1 MSYAAIMVH
10 VDPASPADG
19 RVRLAAGLA
28 NQLDATLIGIAAKA
42 VPPIVVEGLV
52 VEAQLADEEYQDLR
66 DTLAREETAFRKSA
80 EGAKAKPEWRSAVEL
95 PTEFVARESRA
106 ADLIIVGS
114 EQPSSNLYESLDF
127 GGLILGAGRP
137 VLTVPQ
143 GVATLD
149 LTSVL
154 VAWKNTREARRALLD
169 ALPLLQKAGR
179 VVVAEVVESG
189 DAENARKGLLDVAA
203 YLARHR
209 VKASVEVIPQGEAKA
224 PDALIRFATDNHI
237 GLIVAGAYGH
247 SRLGEWIFGGVTRGL
262 VKGSAIP
269 CLWSH

>member
-1 MSYAAIMVH
+1 MVH
-10 VDPASPADG
+10 VDPASPSDG

-28 NQLDATLIGIAAKA
+28 NQFDATLIGIAAKA
-42 VPPIVVEGLV
+42 VPPIVLEGLV
-52 VEAQLADEEYQDLR
+52 VEAQLADEEYEDLR
-66 DTLAREETAFRKSA
+66 GTLAREEGTFRKSA
-80 EGAKAKPEWRSAVEL
+80 EGAKALEWRSAVDL
-95 PTEFVARESRA
+95 PTEFVAREARA
-106 ADLIIVGS
+106 ADLIIIGR
-114 EQPSSNLYESLDF
+114 EQASSNLYESLDPA
-127 GGLILGAGRP
+127 GLILRAGRP

-149 LTSVL
+149 TTSVL
-154 VAWKNTREARRALLD
+154 VAWKNTREARRAVRE

-179 VVVAEVVESG
+179 VLVAEVIESG
-189 DAENARKGLLDVAA
+189 DGESVRKGLLDVAA

-209 VKASVEVIPQGEAKA
+209 VKASAQAIPQGEGSA
-224 PDALIRFATDNHI
+224 PDALIRFFADNHV

-262 VKGSAIP
+262 LKGSSVP